1 MQYGSQPRRCSP
13 ASNPFTLSLEG
24 PRSAPRT
31 RTTFNLQLST
41 ACPEP
46 RGGRPLS
53 MAPLFSSTY
62 ALLARSF
69 ALPFRATSPE
79 SARYALFPRNTRD
92 IYPQSEHPAKV
103 RSRDSGGVHKDSGAG
118 DVRSPC
124 PERERRECAFCIP
137 DGFAGRVSR
146 VEGPTS
152 RPSISQHFRSQPP
165 TALLTTHHPLPQDS
179 SLANVSSKGR
189 LGGPITACCRMPHA
203 SGAPAKRT
211 A

>member
-118 DVRSPC
+118 DQC
-124 PERERRECAFCIP
+124 
-137 DGFAGRVSR
+137 
-146 VEGPTS
+146 TS
-152 RPSISQHFRSQPP
+152 RSNASNVPTFKRSNVPTFQRLRHRRDPGRGTHPQRKRPGIRFRGVAKKPDTCRQ
-165 TALLTTHHPLPQDS
+165 
-179 SLANVSSKGR
+179 R
-189 LGGPITACCRMPHA
+189 ITAAA
-203 SGAPAKRT
+203 SGREVE
-211 A
+211 